1 MNIYLLSLR
10 CNKEETEVNGRLD
23 EPDYKMQEMIVSKR
37 LYGISTVQK
46 IDLDRTE
53 RDIENS
59 LRLKIVG
66 VVYQHRP
73 GTSSI
78 FQVLLPK

>member
-1 MNIYLLSLR
+1 MNIYLLNLR

-23 EPDYKMQEMIVSKR
+23 RPDYTMQEMILSKR

-53 RDIENS
+53 RYIEKS
-59 LRLKIVG
+59 LRLKIWHQRLEGYCHV
-66 VVYQHRP
+66 
-73 GTSSI
+73 TT
-78 FQVLLPK
+78 